1 MLKLEKSLSGL
12 RTLVGS
18 SSSSRADYPCVFVSS
33 SELSAK
39 TQELCFSKADNVD
52 LMMDL
57 SYKSN
62 NSGLYTNGI
71 HTSSF
76 TNHKDISTT
85 MISNE
90 KPGMTRPAKGLFSI
104 RDLVKCD
111 NEQGTI
117 VSLIFASTSIS
128 LAFSLSP
135 CPLEC

>member
-1 MLKLEKSLSGL
+1 MLKLENSLSGL
-12 RTLVGS
+12 RTLAG
-18 SSSSRADYPCVFVSS
+18 SSRADYPRVFVSS

-39 TQELCFSKADNVD
+39 TQELCFSQADNVD

-76 TNHKDISTT
+76 TNHKDISKT
-85 MISNE
+85 MISND

-111 NEQGTI
+111 NEQGTSS
-117 VSLIFASTSIS
+117 VSSLPPPTSFF
-128 LAFSLSP
+128 LLP
-135 CPLEC
+135 LPLPLCPLEC